1 MRFLDPDFA
10 RRTWTDAIVALE
22 RIAASSG
29 CTVPRVVEFDKRIY
43 AMDDDH
49 YGYSMLVWGGGVWQ
63 PHVRR
68 IA

>member
-1 MRFLDPDFA
+1 MTFLDPDYA
-10 RRTWTDAIVALE
+10 RKTWTDAIVALE

-29 CTVPRVVEFDKRIY
+29 CQVPRVVLFDKYLY
-43 AMDDDH
+43 AMDEGH

-63 PHVRR
+63 PHVRK